1 MYIRATLILAV
12 FAMLLGCAANEL
24 IDSNRSAEPMPDDV
38 PHSYRLLGRPQNVS
52 YGAARRLSVSIE
64 IPLGRTREEVEAT
77 LRKAALDLDAQE
89 RPDAIMVFGYRQGD
103 DHQGAYTV
111 GRAIYAPNG
120 KWEDAHKRAP
130 KQFAIDIATIYFETD
145 TVPEA
150 YRPGK
155 TVVLR
160 SADGD
165 DIGIS
170 RTAESWHEKDMIIR
184 VPGGTEAK
192 ILQRREFPITPNLL
206 WVRYQVE
213 FRVRNRTIRGW
224 VAKFNVEP
232 PD

>member
-1 MYIRATLILAV
+1 M
-12 FAMLLGCAANEL
+12 
-24 IDSNRSAEPMPDDV
+24 
-38 PHSYRLLGRPQNVS
+38 
-52 YGAARRLSVSIE
+52 
-64 IPLGRTREEVEAT
+64 
-77 LRKAALDLDAQE
+77 
-89 RPDAIMVFGYRQGD
+89 
-103 DHQGAYTV
+103 
-111 GRAIYAPNG
+111 
-120 KWEDAHKRAP
+120 
-130 KQFAIDIATIYFETD
+130 QFAIDLGTIYFETG
-145 TVPEA
+145 TVPKA
-150 YRPGK
+150 YRPGN
-155 TVVLR
+155 TVALR

-170 RTAESWHEKDMIIR
+170 RTAESWAEKDMIIR